1 MELLKLKEVCKLLN
15 GYAFKSPKYVEH
27 GIRIIRIANVQD
39 GFIVDEE
46 PCFYPN
52 DAYVEIEKYML
63 KENDLL
69 ISLTGNVGRVGVLGK
84 KLLPAALN
92 QRVGC
97 IRPLEGRLT
106 VKYLYYFLRQRS
118 FMDDCTKS
126 SKGVAQLNLSTK
138 WLENYTLPV
147 PTLDEQ
153 KRIVERIEELFSE
166 LDKAEETLL
175 KIKSQLEIYKQAVLK
190 EAFEDFSDGAKVE
203 IDSIV
208 DDIRIGP
215 FGTMLHKEDY
225 VTGGIP
231 VINPQHIKNL
241 KIVPTSNVTISVEKA
256 EELNSYRLRPNDIIM
271 GRRGQM
277 GRTAHITENEDG
289 WICGTGSITF
299 RMKKEF
305 SAEFYAKVLSSP
317 EVVRYL
323 EENATGTTM
332 KNLNEKIVKHI
343 PVPYLT
349 RKQQDALIGELDYK
363 ISICTNTNKC
373 IDVTLL
379 KLKSLRQSILKEAF
393 EGKLV

>member
-153 KRIVERIEELFSE
+153 QRIVDRIEELFSE
-166 LDKAEETLL
+166 LNKAEETLL
-175 KIKSQLEIYKQAVLK
+175 KIKSQLEVYKQAVLK

>member
-1 MELLKLKEVCKLLN
+1 MEFVFKDLINKVSVPLDKKIKQKDYLKYGKYPIIDQGKDYIGGYTNAQDRLIKVDGFFIVFGDHTCNTKLINFDFAPGADGIKVFGAKEFVHSKFLYYVTSYLTYKLKNK
-15 GYAFKSPKYVEH
+15 GYGRHF
-27 GIRIIRIANVQD
+27 Q
-39 GFIVDEE
+39 F
-46 PCFYPN
+46 
-52 DAYVEIEKYML
+52 IEKMKL
-63 KENDLL
+63 
-69 ISLTGNVGRVGVLGK
+69 NV
-84 KLLPAALN
+84 
-92 QRVGC
+92 
-97 IRPLEGRLT
+97 
-106 VKYLYYFLRQRS
+106 
-118 FMDDCTKS
+118 
-126 SKGVAQLNLSTK
+126 
-138 WLENYTLPV
+138 PV
-147 PTLDEQ
+147 LDEQ
-153 KRIVERIEELFSE
+153 RKIIEYIEESFSK

>member
-52 DAYVEIEKYML
+52 DAYEEIEKYIL

-69 ISLTGNVGRVGVLGK
+69 ISLTGNVGRVGVLRK
-84 KLLPAALN
+84 SLLPAALN

-138 WLENYTLPV
+138 WLENYIIPV

-153 KRIVERIEELFSE
+153 KRIVERIEESFSE

-190 EAFEDFSDGAKVE
+190 EAFLECDNDIKLSCLCECITDGDHMPPPKADNG
-203 IDSIV
+203 I
-208 DDIRIGP
+208 P
-215 FGTMLHKEDY
+215 FVMISNIKNNVIQWENTAFVGNDY
-225 VTGGIP
+225 YNNLDEKRKPRKNDVLYTVTGSFGIP
-231 VINPQHIKNL
+231 VLVDFEKNFCFQRHIAL
-241 KIVPTSNVTISVEKA
+241 
-256 EELNSYRLRPNDIIM
+256 LRPNEQILPHFLYYSL
-271 GRRGQM
+271 QHP
-277 GRTAHITENEDG
+277 T
-289 WICGTGSITF
+289 
-299 RMKKEF
+299 
-305 SAEFYAKVLSSP
+305 V
-317 EVVRYL
+317 YL
-323 EENATGTTM
+323 QASKRATGTAQKTVGLGVLRNIEIPFVNSLQTQRHIVNKIEAEEYKHNRIKKVIIDTLM
-332 KNLNEKIVKHI
+332 KIK
-343 PVPYLT
+343 
-349 RKQQDALIGELDYK
+349 A
-363 ISICTNTNKC
+363 
-373 IDVTLL
+373 
-379 KLKSLRQSILKEAF
+379 LRQSILKEAF